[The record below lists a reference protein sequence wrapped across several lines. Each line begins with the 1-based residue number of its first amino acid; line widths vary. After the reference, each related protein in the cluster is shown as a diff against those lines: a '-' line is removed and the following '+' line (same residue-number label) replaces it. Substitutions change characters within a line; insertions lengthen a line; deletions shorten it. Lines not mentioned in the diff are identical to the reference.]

1 MTIKKQ
7 THKKGYKT
15 MKILNHIIAISL
27 GVYTLRMLFTI
38 EIFSLLDTC
47 IMLISIVY
55 CVYVYMVYWD
65 ITKN

>member
-1 MTIKKQ
+1 MLN
-7 THKKGYKT
+7 YK
-15 MKILNHIIAISL
+15 MILQHIIAISL
-27 GVYTLRMLFTI
+27 MGYTLKLI
-38 EIFSLLDTC
+38 CSVEIFSLFHTA